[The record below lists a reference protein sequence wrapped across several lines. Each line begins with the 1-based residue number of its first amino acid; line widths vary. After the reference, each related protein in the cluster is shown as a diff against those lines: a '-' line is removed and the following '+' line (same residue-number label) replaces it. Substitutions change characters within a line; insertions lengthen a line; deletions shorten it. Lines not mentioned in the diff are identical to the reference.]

1 MWPCWNTD
9 FGLWHPELWQNK
21 FMCFKVLRFVVL
33 CCSSPRNNNIKWIDW
48 MLYYKCYDRRRLS
61 YSVRMD
67 RKVPNKVGVK
77 LSLLSFLKKKKTLPL
92 ASWVMLG
99 TSLKL
104 CGLQL
109 SFSVK
114 WRIGLR
120 DQFLR
125 FMSAWKLGESVTI
138 TGKGEGR
145 EKGGGEGSKRLVNS
159 RKDLRLST
167 ESIYSNRDV
176 HKPKYIFC

>member
-1 MWPCWNTD
+1 
-9 FGLWHPELWQNK
+9 
-21 FMCFKVLRFVVL
+21 
-33 CCSSPRNNNIKWIDW
+33 

-77 LSLLSFLKKKKTLPL
+77 LSLLSFLKKKKKTLPL

-114 WRIGLR
+114 
-120 DQFLR
+120 
-125 FMSAWKLGESVTI
+125 
-138 TGKGEGR
+138 
-145 EKGGGEGSKRLVNS
+145 
-159 RKDLRLST
+159 
-167 ESIYSNRDV
+167 
-176 HKPKYIFC
+176 